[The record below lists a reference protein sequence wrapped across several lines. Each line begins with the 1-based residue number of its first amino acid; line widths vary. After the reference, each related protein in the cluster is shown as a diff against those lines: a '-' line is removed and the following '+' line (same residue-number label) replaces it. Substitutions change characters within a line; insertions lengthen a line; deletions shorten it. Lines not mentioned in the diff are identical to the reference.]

1 MRLETVLP
9 RAEFAFLTGSRA
21 ASRAVERE
29 DLLRWEPLFQPL
41 DCVLKANLAADQF
54 GTLRDK
60 FALRLLDAAQLPP
73 TETQKR
79 RFLFRDLREVTL
91 SVNGLSVLIGLA
103 LF

>member
-41 DCVLKANLAADQF
+41 DCVPKANLAADQF

-60 FALRLLDAAQLPP
+60 FALRLLAAQLPP

-79 RFLFRDLREVTL
+79 RFLFRDLREATL

>member
-41 DCVLKANLAADQF
+41 DCAQMRTSLLINSEHFVTNLLCAYWTPLSFRQPRLKSGGF
-54 GTLRDK
+54 FSVI
-60 FALRLLDAAQLPP
+60 FA
-73 TETQKR
+73 K
-79 RFLFRDLREVTL
+79 
-91 SVNGLSVLIGLA
+91 
-103 LF
+103 